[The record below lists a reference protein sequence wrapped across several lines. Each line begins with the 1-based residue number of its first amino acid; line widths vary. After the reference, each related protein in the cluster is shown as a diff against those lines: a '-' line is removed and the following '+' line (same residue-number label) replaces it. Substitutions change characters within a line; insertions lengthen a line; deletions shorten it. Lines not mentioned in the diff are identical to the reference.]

1 VKRKTILSMA
11 WENMKQRK
19 LRTSL
24 TTLGIVIGIAA
35 IVSISSLGEGFRSSI
50 TTQVTQ
56 FELDVIM
63 VMPSGL
69 TGSSQMRLTEE
80 NATSIQ
86 NNITDVKVA
95 THVKLVPFPQVF
107 KDGSHNATTFAVLG
121 VNFTEFKEIYPGRF
135 NFEQG
140 SLPESLGDNPIILG
154 HEVAHQKGEITAE
167 VGDTVR
173 LVISSNPPVSLPV
186 NFTVAGILE
195 ESGAGSLISLDTCV
209 LVPANMTTS
218 IPGVDMIFVKVADQD
233 YAESIAEDIR
243 SMFNNQVSTL
253 VPSIMLRNANSIL
266 NFVEIFLASISSIA
280 LVVAG
285 IGIMNIMTV
294 SVMERTREI
303 GILKAVG
310 AKSRNILTM
319 FLAEATL
326 IGLIG
331 ALFGVPAGY
340 GLAQL
345 LGYTMTSF
353 RLPQGAN
360 PQIPIEQISFTI
372 TPVLSPTLVLGAIF
386 FGVVV
391 SVLFGWYPAR
401 KAAKMDPVQALRH
414 E

>member
-1 VKRKTILSMA
+1 MA
-11 WENMKQRK
+11 WENMKQRR

-35 IVSISSLGEGFRSSI
+35 IISISSLGEGFRSSI

-69 TGSSQMRLTEE
+69 TGSSQTRLAQK

-86 NNITDVKVA
+86 NNITDVRVA
-95 THVKLVPFPQVF
+95 TYVKLVPFPQVL
-107 KDGSHNATTFAVLG
+107 KDGSKNATTFAALG
-121 VNFTEFKEIYPGRF
+121 VNFTEFREIYSERF

-140 SLPESLGDNPIILG
+140 DFPHSLENNPIILG
-154 HEVAHQKGEITAE
+154 HGVAHQKGETIAGI
-167 VGDTVR
+167 GDNVT
-173 LVISSNPPVSLPV
+173 LVISSNPLVPLPI

-209 LVPANMTTS
+209 LVPADLTTS
-218 IPGVDMIFVKVADQD
+218 LLGVDMIFVKVTNQD
-233 YAESIAEDIR
+233 RAENVAENIR
-243 SMFNNQVSTL
+243 SMFNDQVATL
-253 VPSIMLRNANSIL
+253 VPIIMLRNVNNIL
-266 NFVEIFLASISSIA
+266 NFVQVFLTSISSIA

-319 FLAEATL
+319 FLAEAAL

-331 ALFGVPAGY
+331 GLFGVPAGY
-340 GLAQL
+340 GLAHVL
-345 LGYTMTSF
+345 SHTLTTF
-353 RLPQGAN
+353 RPPEGAN
-360 PQIPIEQISFTI
+360 PQIPIEQMSFTI
-372 TPVLSPTLVLGAIF
+372 TPVLSLTWVIGAIV
-386 FGVVV
+386 FGIVV
-391 SVLFGWYPAR
+391 SILFGWYPAR